1 MGLSRSLTGEPWFIL
16 TSHTTPRLWGKS
28 SRFYSDDET
37 QVPSDLWRT
46 FQLLTVF
53 ERIVT
58 PSVAGQFRPG
68 YFSYRRAAVLLQLEQ
83 LDLALVEIEEA
94 RRLAQ
99 GHPNDDFLL
108 LEILR
113 KANLPKAVQT
123 AHELA
128 SDPDLDARVLAEC
141 VHVLATSA
149 DQLADEPFQAMAAR
163 ILELA
168 DRFERAPGRDR
179 VHASTL
185 AIVQFNRGL
194 VQLRLGQLHE
204 AQLRWRWRGPA
215 IPPSPSCIG
224 RGA

>member
-1 MGLSRSLTGEPWFIL
+1 
-16 TSHTTPRLWGKS
+16 
-28 SRFYSDDET
+28 
-37 QVPSDLWRT
+37 
-46 FQLLTVF
+46 
-53 ERIVT
+53 
-58 PSVAGQFRPG
+58 
-68 YFSYRRAAVLLQLEQ
+68 
-83 LDLALVEIEEA
+83 
-94 RRLAQ
+94 
-99 GHPNDDFLL
+99 
-108 LEILR
+108 
-113 KANLPKAVQT
+113 
-123 AHELA
+123 LA

-204 AQLRWRWRGPA
+204 AQRSLEMARASDPTVPELHKARSLTSYDQQAREIASQYFDRPVA
-215 IPPSPSCIG
+215 
-224 RGA
+224 A

>member
-1 MGLSRSLTGEPWFIL
+1 M
-16 TSHTTPRLWGKS
+16 
-28 SRFYSDDET
+28 
-37 QVPSDLWRT
+37 
-46 FQLLTVF
+46 
-53 ERIVT
+53 
-58 PSVAGQFRPG
+58 
-68 YFSYRRAAVLLQLEQ
+68 LLQLEQ
-83 LDLALVEIEEA
+83 LDLALVEIQEA

-113 KANLPKAVQT
+113 KTNLPRAVQT
-123 AHELA
+123 AYEMA

-149 DQLADEPFQAMAAR
+149 DQLADEPFQAIAAR
-163 ILELA
+163 ILDLA

-179 VHASTL
+179 VHASSL

-204 AQLRWRWRGPA
+204 AQRSLDMASAA
-215 IPPSPSCIG
+215 ILPSPSFSG
-224 RGA
+224 HES